1 MLEFSLSYIINYK
14 KSDVY
19 VVAIFIFNNI
29 ERFRYLDL
37 LWVKSLWE
45 HCDEQ
50 ADYNSIKKGETSC
63 SLNWKGR
70 KKEKEI
76 NGIRWKCKLLLS
88 LLFFSFSF
96 LSLACTYIYTRER
109 SIDIVYLLIRKAK
122 WSVLINNVQMTRWQ
136 DYDNLKDT

>member
-88 LLFFSFSF
+88 LLIFSFSF
-96 LSLACTYIYTRER
+96 LSL
-109 SIDIVYLLIRKAK
+109 
-122 WSVLINNVQMTRWQ
+122 VLIYIIYPGEKHWHRIFINKKSEMKRINKQCSNDTLTRLW
-136 DYDNLKDT
+136 